1 MTYSRLVLSEF
12 DKRGE
17 LFTAAETSERDASR
31 LILIEQCIDF
41 DDMRSV
47 ILSLDRT
54 ISMREERGH

>member
-47 ILSLDRT
+47 ILPLDRT

>member
-47 ILSLDRT
+47 ILPLDRT
-54 ISMREERGH
+54 INMREERGH